1 MRKSKYDQS
10 SLPVQDSKSIDSDDN
25 ISKIENRV
33 DFETELVNLTNQIKD
48 IKDVIQELKQ
58 IKAFVD
64 ASVLTFEESAQVLN
78 AAVKT
83 SDNIPD
89 TISRAIIQAE
99 NTVVNVKLSDE
110 DKSILTE
117 YRNKLI
123 EEEKSLFEK
132 LAIAQYDQYKEQ
144 AGCHD
149 VIYIDFSEMPR
160 ECHSYEEYIGRIQ
173 DGLVRDISEAYPE
186 IAIDKN
192 EAVWDVLSQ
201 VFDKTGHKFIFV
213 MDEWDAVFQMS
224 FVTERDRENYLLF
237 LKLLLKGKSYV
248 ELAYMTGVLPI
259 AKYSDGSELNMFLEY
274 NMATRV
280 RFSEYFGF
288 TESEV
293 DRLYQCYLEQTKKP
307 QITRANL
314 REWYDGYHTASGE
327 RLYNPRS
334 VVCALTDNQ
343 LSNYWV
349 SSGKYDSIFTYISHN
364 VDEIQNDL
372 TLMFAG
378 EKIPTGIQEYAATA
392 PELKTKEEIY
402 SAMVVYGLLTYDNGK
417 VFIPNKELLGSYAAM
432 MKKEQSLGYIYRL
445 ANISSQ
451 MLQATL
457 AKDTETMTKIIQYA
471 HNTEVPI
478 LSYNNETE
486 LSAIVNL
493 VYLSA
498 RDQYRVEREEKA
510 GKGFVDFIFYP
521 VRYDQ
526 DCIILE
532 LKVDHSPE
540 DAIAQIKEKDYAL
553 RFRGKTAEKNKYT
566 GRILAVG
573 ISYNKETKEHDC
585 KVEEI

>member
-1 MRKSKYDQS
+1 MGQFLNNKEPYDKFKT
-10 SLPVQDSKSIDSDDN
+10 VMN
-25 ISKIENRV
+25 G
-33 DFETELVNLTNQIKD
+33 TY
-48 IKDVIQELKQ
+48 
-58 IKAFVD
+58 FVD
-64 ASVLTFEESAQVLN
+64 KSEILEELIPALQQEQRFFCITRPRRFGKTVMANMIAAFFEKNS
-78 AAVKT
+78 
-83 SDNIPD
+83 
-89 TISRAIIQAE
+89 
-99 NTVVNVKLSDE
+99 
-110 DKSILTE
+110 
-117 YRNKLI
+117 
-123 EEEKSLFEK
+123 EKFLFEK

-160 ECHSYEEYIGRIQ
+160 ECQNYQEYIDRVQ
-173 DGLVRDISEAYPE
+173 NGLVRDIQEAYPE
-186 IAIDKN
+186 LVIENNA
-192 EAVWDVLSQ
+192 AVWDILSL
-201 VFDKTGHKFIFV
+201 VFNQTGHKFIFV
-213 MDEWDAVFQMS
+213 IDEWDAVFHSS
-224 FVTERDRENYLLF
+224 FITEKDKKDYLLF
-237 LKLLLKGKSYV
+237 LKLLLKGQSYV

-288 TESEV
+288 SDEEV
-293 DRLYQCYLEQTKKP
+293 DMLYQRYLEKTKKP
-307 QITRANL
+307 QITRESL
-314 REWYDGYHTASGE
+314 REWYDGYHTAAGE

-349 SSGKYDSIFTYISHN
+349 SSGKYDSIFTYIQYN
-364 VDEIQNDL
+364 VDQIQNDL

-378 EKIPTGIQEYAATA
+378 ERIPSGIQEYAATA
-392 PELKTKEEIY
+392 QELKTKEEIY
-402 SAMVVYGLLTYDNGK
+402 SAMVVYGLLTYDNGM
-417 VFIPNKELLGSYAAM
+417 VFIPNKELMGSYASM

-445 ANISSQ
+445 ANVSSQ

-457 AKDTETMTKIIQYA
+457 AGDTETMSKIIQYA

-486 LSAIVNL
+486 LSAIINL

-498 RDQYRVEREEKA
+498 RDQYRVEREDKA
-510 GKGFVDFIFYP
+510 GKGYVDFIFYP

-532 LKVDHSPE
+532 LKMNYTPE
-540 DAIAQIKEKDYAL
+540 EAIAQIKEKEYAL
-553 RFRGKTAEKNKYT
+553 RFKGKTAAQDKYT

-573 ISYNKETKEHDC
+573 ISYNKETKEHSC
-585 KVEEI
+585 KVEEL